1 MMDMSRRER
10 VLSVLKG
17 LPVDRQPVGFWMH
30 FPESS
35 FFGQASVNAHLD
47 FFEESRT
54 DMCKVMT
61 EWLYP
66 CDHNI
71 NDAKDWNLLPSYG
84 EDADFIQKQAG
95 IVRAIVS
102 KVKDASILGTVHGVV
117 ASASHT
123 LLGIQR
129 YDSIGRHAL
138 VYHLR
143 TDPEAV
149 GKAFRRVA
157 DTLCG
162 MVRAQ
167 VKAGAD
173 GIYYAALGGETD
185 VFSDEEHAEFIAPCD
200 KKVIEAAYDAGAK
213 YVVLHMC
220 KPKVNLRRFVSYH
233 CDVVNWGIE
242 ESGMSL
248 NDGLDLFPGKTIL
261 GGFNNR
267 HGSIISGD
275 HNAIRKDVASIINGF
290 KGDKLILG
298 SDCTL
303 PGTLSYGNIAA
314 VVDALEEYSSCMRA

>member
-1 MMDMSRRER
+1 MALEMNRKER

-30 FPESS
+30 FPESC
-35 FFGQASVNAHLD
+35 FFGEASVKAHLD
-47 FFEESRT
+47 FFEQSRT

-71 NDAKDWNLLPSYG
+71 KAAGDWNLLPAYG
-84 EDADFIQKQAG
+84 EDADFIQRQAG
-95 IVRAIVS
+95 IIGAIAS
-102 KVKDASILGTVHGVV
+102 KVKDASILGTVHGVI

-123 LLGIQR
+123 LLGVQR

-138 VYHLR
+138 VFHLR
-143 TDPEAV
+143 TNPEAF
-149 GKAFRRVA
+149 GKAIGRIA
-157 DTLCG
+157 DTLCN

-185 VFSDEEHAEFIAPCD
+185 VFTDEEHARFVAPYD

-220 KPKVNLRRFVSYH
+220 KSKVNLKRFVSYN

-248 NDGLDLFPGKTIL
+248 NEGLDLFPGKTVL

-275 HNAIRKDVASIINGF
+275 PCEIGREVDAIVSGF
-290 KGDKLILG
+290 KGKRLILG

-303 PGTLSYGNIAA
+303 PGTLTYANIAA
-314 VVDALEEYSSCMRA
+314 VVEALEKRA